1 MEKRKTKFEQ
11 SQDSE
16 CAAVCFTKDF
26 VPVTVSMYSGFY
38 TCLLWFA
45 TSEPVKLYTL

>member
-11 SQDSE
+11 SQDT
-16 CAAVCFTKDF
+16 AVCFTKDF
-26 VPVTVSMYSGFY
+26 VPVTVSTYSGFY

-45 TSEPVKLYTL
+45 TSEPVRLNTL